1 MGGAVSSFTDDVLG
15 IDDSGGIVGSVSEAG
30 ADLDDFVNEEI
41 PGGWATVAVVAGGA
55 AAASGALGGATA
67 GTAAG
72 AGTAGGVAG
81 GTGLTIGAGGATGLT
96 AGTTAAGIGGGALGT
111 GLTVGGLTAAELAA
125 AGTAA
130 AGIGT
135 AAAGAGAAGTGAAG
149 GVAGGTGLV
158 PGSTGAGFTATGAGA
173 PGLTSMGGGQG
184 LLTGAAGGGTLGA
197 TGVTA
202 AGSTAVL
209 GDLGSFV
216 NNPQVLGQGIIGVDA
231 AGNAISG
238 TVLSDGSFIDQAG
251 RLFNQAGDL
260 VKQFTQSELG
270 QILGSAAQTYVNQE
284 FLSNLADE
292 QRQLGAQTAARAEQL
307 GAAAAVPFTPY
318 TVTTGLGTSTV
329 SPTGATAQLAAP
341 YQAISEQTAQQAQQA
356 FGAINPAQASQTLFG
371 QLEALQAPG
380 RQIEQNRLLG
390 TLGQKGLLGFG
401 QNLPTVGGQV
411 QAVNPYVQSLLTA
424 QETARGQNALAA
436 QQFGTSEAQRQAALG
451 TNLLGVGTGLEAQ
464 AAQRLGQAGTLGVG
478 LTQLAQTDAGRALGA
493 GLSGLEFQTKMNL
506 NAADIE
512 AARQRELA
520 QAASS
525 TIGGVFG
532 LPQAGAASTGSNAL
546 SDVQNVINTGQQ
558 AYNLYNT
565 GSNLFRTVGSLFG

>member
-1 MGGAVSSFTDDVLG
+1 MGGAVGGFLDDVVG
-15 IDDSGGIVGSVSEAG
+15 IDDSGGIVGSVSDAG

-41 PGGWATVAVVAGGA
+41 PGGWTTVAVVAGGTA
-55 AAASGALGGATA
+55 LASGALGGATA

-72 AGTAGGVAG
+72 AGAAGGVAG

-130 AGIGT
+130 AGLGT

-149 GVAGGTGLV
+149 GVAGGTGLI

-209 GDLGSFV
+209 GELGSLV

-231 AGNAISG
+231 TGNAITG

-270 QILGSAAQTYVNQE
+270 QILGGAAQTYINQE

-318 TVTTGLGTSTV
+318 TVTTGLGSSTV

-356 FGAINPAQASQTLFG
+356 FGAINPAQTSQALYG

-436 QQFGTSEAQRQAALG
+436 QQFGTQEAQRQAALG
-451 TNLLGVGTGLEAQ
+451 TSLLGVGTGLEAQ
-464 AAQRLGQAGTLGVG
+464 AAQRLGQAGTLGIG
-478 LTQLAQTDAGRALGA
+478 LTQLGQTDAGRALT
-493 GLSGLEFQTKMNL
+493 SGLTGLGYQTAMNL

-512 AARQRELA
+512 AARQRALA
-520 QAASS
+520 QAATNTVGS
-525 TIGGVFG
+525 VFG
-532 LPQAGAASTGSNAL
+532 LPQTGATGGGSTL
-546 SDVQNVINTGQQ
+546 SDVQNIINTGQS

-565 GSNLFRTVGSLFG
+565 GSTLFSNLGRLF